1 MQVLE
6 WFSGLGGCTAALRPT
21 DSVVQAIDQ
30 DEMAHR
36 TYTQWWPHP
45 CIRRNVAHM
54 KPAAIPKADLWW
66 MSPPCQ
72 PYSIRG
78 RQQDLADRRSGAY
91 LRLLELIDAH
101 RPQHIALENVPW
113 FEGSQGHERLATW
126 LEANG
131 YAVWSGCLSPGDLGI
146 PMVRQRFFL
155 VASQTHTPHAP
166 AHQPLTKRLPAFL
179 SVSPPDDTDIDPDV
193 LTRFS
198 DAFHTVDADDD
209 DAIAACFTGAYARS
223 PVYAGSYLR
232 QNGKLRLF
240 SPHEILAL
248 MGFPPQCRMPT
259 DLPRRKAYKLVG
271 NSVSVDCVRAVL
283 APLYDTT

>member
-36 TYTQWWPHP
+36 TYTQWWTHP
-45 CIRRNVAHM
+45 CIRRNVAHI
-54 KPAAIPKADLWW
+54 KPAAVPHADLWW

-78 RQQDLADRRSGAY
+78 AQKDLEDRRSGAY
-91 LRLLELIDAH
+91 LRLLELLDAH

-113 FEGSQGHERLATW
+113 FEGSQGHDRLATW
-126 LEANG
+126 LASAG
-131 YAVWSGCLSPGDLGI
+131 YSVWSGCLSPTDIGI
-146 PMVRQRFFL
+146 PMTRRRFFL
-155 VASQTHTPHAP
+155 VASQTHTPHEP
-166 AHQPLTKRLPAFL
+166 EHQPLGRRLPTFL
-179 SVSPPDDTDIDPDV
+179 SPTPPENTDIDPDV
-193 LTRFS
+193 LARFT
-198 DAFHTVDADDD
+198 DAFHTVDASDD

-232 QNGKLRLF
+232 QNGALRLF
-240 SPHEILAL
+240 SPDEILGL
-248 MGFPPQCRMPT
+248 MGFPNHCRMPQ

-283 APLYDTT
+283 APLYDAT